1 MNILGIETSCDET
14 AVAVV
19 EDGSVVLS
27 NVIASSR
34 QSFEHLA
41 GVIPEEA
48 ARRQIECM
56 IPVLEEALRKATLGW
71 SAIDAVAVTKG
82 PGLLGSLLVG
92 TTTARVLASTLGKPL
107 IGVHHTFGHLTST
120 WLREA
125 KKQDTLRPGSE
136 QARYPSTALRAGKI
150 QQSTFP
156 ILTLSAS
163 GGHTDLWYRES
174 HTRGMLL
181 GRTRDD
187 AAGEA
192 FDKGASLLA
201 LPYPGGP
208 SIAKAAEGG
217 DPKRYAFPLPLEHDG
232 TFDFSFSGLKT
243 SLKYLLR
250 DFRLDPQSDPE
261 MLRNIAASYQF
272 AICRHLADKVN
283 RSLRRHPE
291 TREVHL
297 VGGVSANTHLRQWMT
312 TICGIH
318 DAKPLFRF
326 PSSLAFCTDNAAM
339 IAAAGFFLHQELG
352 DRAFESFETSATL
365 PLEETVLSG
374 SSFIP

>member
-19 EDGSVVLS
+19 EDESVVLS

-48 ARRQIECM
+48 ARRQLECM
-56 IPVLEEALRKATLGW
+56 IPVLAEALRKAKLNW
-71 SAIDAVAVTKG
+71 SAIDAIAVTKG

-92 TTTARVLASTLGKPL
+92 TTTARVLASIIQKPL
-107 IGVHHTFGHLTST
+107 IGVHHTFGHLSST
-120 WLREA
+120 WLRES
-125 KKQDTLRPGSE
+125 KNEKRKTSHSD
-136 QARYPSTALRAGKI
+136 
-150 QQSTFP
+150 FP

-163 GGHTDLWYRES
+163 GGHTDLWYRSS

-217 DPKRYAFPLPLEHDG
+217 DPKRYAFPLPLEHDE

-250 DFRLDPQSDPE
+250 DFRLDPQSDPGI
-261 MLRNIAASYQF
+261 LRNIAASYQF

-283 RSLRRHPE
+283 RALCRHLG

-318 DAKPLFRF
+318 DAKPILRF
-326 PSSLAFCTDNAAM
+326 PSSLAYCTDNAAM
-339 IAAAGFFLHQELG
+339 IAAAGFFLHNELG

-365 PLEETVLSG
+365 PLGETVLRK
-374 SSFIP
+374 